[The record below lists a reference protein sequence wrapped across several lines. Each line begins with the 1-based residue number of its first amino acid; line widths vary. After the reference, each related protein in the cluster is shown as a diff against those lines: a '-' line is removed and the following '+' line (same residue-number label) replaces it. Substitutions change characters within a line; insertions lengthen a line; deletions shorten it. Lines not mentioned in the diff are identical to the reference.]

1 MKRFFVLCMMI
12 GSMCLYTIAQGEDSD
27 STVITFENF
36 ELPVDTFLNGS
47 DLSGGFASGAVFLP
61 NTYTITPDFESWSG
75 WAISTE
81 TDTVTPGFLN
91 QYSAST
97 GGGMDSSLAY
107 AVTFASGGSIMKFA
121 DTAQYVVQGMHITN
135 NTYAYLSML
144 EGDDFA
150 KRFGGES
157 GDDPDFFLLTIKAYV
172 DGELSTDSVDFYLAD
187 FRFEDN
193 SQDYIVNTW
202 EYLDLSRLGMVD
214 SLLFTLSSSDV
225 GQFGMNTPAYFC
237 VDNVIL
243 NQIFTAAKELQTPI
257 SMNVYPN
264 PVINELHI
272 ESGATRAYAGN
283 ILSLE
288 GKVIE
293 SFDLLPGHNFFNVSD
308 YPSGTYVVMIPA
320 DSEHLVWKF
329 VKQ

>member
-121 DTAQYVVQGMHITN
+121 DTAQYVVHQGLRRWRT
-135 NTYAYLSML
+135 
-144 EGDDFA
+144 
-150 KRFGGES
+150 
-157 GDDPDFFLLTIKAYV
+157 
-172 DGELSTDSVDFYLAD
+172 
-187 FRFEDN
+187 
-193 SQDYIVNTW
+193 
-202 EYLDLSRLGMVD
+202 EYR
-214 SLLFTLSSSDV
+214 
-225 GQFGMNTPAYFC
+225 
-237 VDNVIL
+237 
-243 NQIFTAAKELQTPI
+243 
-257 SMNVYPN
+257 
-264 PVINELHI
+264 
-272 ESGATRAYAGN
+272 
-283 ILSLE
+283 
-288 GKVIE
+288 
-293 SFDLLPGHNFFNVSD
+293 
-308 YPSGTYVVMIPA
+308 
-320 DSEHLVWKF
+320 
-329 VKQ
+329 

>member
-1 MKRFFVLCMMI
+1 
-12 GSMCLYTIAQGEDSD
+12 
-27 STVITFENF
+27 
-36 ELPVDTFLNGS
+36 
-47 DLSGGFASGAVFLP
+47 
-61 NTYTITPDFESWSG
+61 
-75 WAISTE
+75 
-81 TDTVTPGFLN
+81 
-91 QYSAST
+91 
-97 GGGMDSSLAY
+97 
-107 AVTFASGGSIMKFA
+107 
-121 DTAQYVVQGMHITN
+121 
-135 NTYAYLSML
+135 
-144 EGDDFA
+144 
-150 KRFGGES
+150 
-157 GDDPDFFLLTIKAYV
+157 
-172 DGELSTDSVDFYLAD
+172 
-187 FRFEDN
+187 
-193 SQDYIVNTW
+193 
-202 EYLDLSRLGMVD
+202 MVD